1 MAEKEEYNYILVI
14 GNEEMSANSV
24 DVRSRERER
33 LGKYTIDNLIVF
45 FKSLEP
51 AVSEKEV
58 ELVQNMYKVPKSE
71 SNLDTLEERLKKNL
85 FLNGNE
91 VSEED
96 LNLYSE
102 TYKDLEISCDSHP
115 NLFKWKKIVELTQSL
130 KK

>member
-1 MAEKEEYNYILVI
+1 
-14 GNEEMSANSV
+14 MSANSV